1 MRLVLAHLG
10 LFFLTIQAGFALPG
24 EGFSGQWRFNP
35 DRSTVRTLPAPPDA
49 FLKIEC
55 DTSGFRIAGAAEQGG
70 PWSAAVVYPLDGNSV
85 NRRAGDVRFNTVT
98 KWEGA
103 ALLVNIL
110 VSGGQNYTLM
120 ERWEH
125 SRDGSRLTVTRTYSA
140 RAGEIEST
148 LVYENTAVAA
158 EPEEPQTLPTPG
170 GGFQR
175 AGQPVL
181 KVKGDFTPRP
191 VPGEPSDA
199 AGGAKPEYLVPAGTH
214 LLLRLTNSLNTKTA
228 TAGDRVYLETA
239 VPIFIQGRLVVPA
252 RSYVSG
258 TVTESHE
265 AGRAKGRSGM
275 NLRIDSLTL
284 PNGVA
289 RDFRSRVE
297 NTENQGKTVGD
308 EGAIRGAAN
317 AGGDARRVGQTTAA
331 GAGIGSVIGAASGHA
346 LGGLGIGS
354 AAGAA
359 AGLASI
365 FATRGPQT
373 VLPRGSTLEL
383 VLDVDLRYSDADL
396 RMPVQ

>member
-1 MRLVLAHLG
+1 MRLGAALLG
-10 LFFLTIQAGFALPG
+10 LFFLTVQAGFALSA
-24 EGFSGQWRFNP
+24 EGFSGRWRFDP
-35 DRSTVRTLPAPPDA
+35 DRSTVRTLPAPPDP
-49 FLKIEC
+49 FLKIES
-55 DTSGFRIAGAAEQGG
+55 DATGFRISAASGPDG
-70 PWSAAVVYPLDGNSV
+70 PWSAPLVYPLDGNSA
-85 NRRAGDVRFNTVT
+85 NRRSGDVRFNTVT

-103 ALLVNIL
+103 ALLVNTL

-125 SRDGSRLTVTRTYSA
+125 SRDGSRLTITRTYSA

-148 LVYENTAVAA
+148 LVYENTAIAA
-158 EPEEPQTLPTPG
+158 EPEEPRALPVPA

-181 KVKGDFTPRP
+181 KGNFRPRP
-191 VPGEPSDA
+191 APGEPSDA
-199 AGGAKPEYLVPAGTH
+199 ARGVEPEYLVPAGTH

-228 TAGDRVYLETA
+228 AAGDRVYLETA
-239 VPIFIQGRLVVPA
+239 VPIFAQGRLVVPVG
-252 RSYVSG
+252 SYVSG

-265 AGRAKGRSGM
+265 AGRVKSRSGM

-284 PNGVA
+284 PNGVL

-308 EGAIRGAAN
+308 EGAIRGAGN
-317 AGGDARRVGQTTAA
+317 AGGNARTVGQTTAA
-331 GAGIGSVIGAASGHA
+331 GAGIGSVIGAASGHT

-365 FATRGPQT
+365 FASRGPQT
-373 VLPRGSTLEL
+373 VLPRGSTLDL
-383 VLDVDLRYSDADL
+383 VLAVDLRYSASEL

>member
-1 MRLVLAHLG
+1 MRHVPALFG
-10 LFFLTIQAGFALPG
+10 LLFLTIQAGFALPG
-24 EGFSGQWRFNP
+24 EGFSGLWRFNP
-35 DRSTVRTLPAPPDA
+35 DHSTVRSLPSTPDP

-55 DTSGFRIAGAAEQGG
+55 DASGFRVSAASEPAG
-70 PWSAAVVYPLDGNSV
+70 PWSAPVVYPLGGNSA
-85 NRRAGDVRFNTVT
+85 NRHSGDVRFNTVT

-125 SRDGSRLTVTRTYSA
+125 SRDGSRLTITRTYSA
-140 RAGEIEST
+140 RSGEIEST
-148 LVYENTAVAA
+148 LIYENTAVAA
-158 EPEEPQTLPTPG
+158 QPEEPPPTPTPG
-170 GGFQR
+170 VGFPR
-175 AGQPVL
+175 AGQPML
-181 KVKGDFTPRP
+181 RVKGNFAPRP
-191 VPGEPSDA
+191 APGEESA
-199 AGGAKPEYLVPAGTH
+199 AARVAEPEYLVPAGSH
-214 LLLRLTNSLNTKTA
+214 LLLRLTNALNTKTA
-228 TAGDRVYLETA
+228 AAGDRVYLETA
-239 VPIFIQGRLVVPA
+239 VPVFVQGRLVVPVG
-252 RSYVSG
+252 SYVTG

-265 AGRAKGRSGM
+265 AGRGKGRSGM

-289 RDFRSRVE
+289 RDFRSRVD

-308 EGAIRGAAN
+308 EGAIRGAGN
-317 AGGDARRVGQTTAA
+317 AGDNARRIGQTTAA
-331 GAGIGSVIGAASGHA
+331 GAGLGTVIGAASGHA

-373 VLPRGSTLEL
+373 VLPRGSTLDL
-383 VLDVDLRYSDADL
+383 VLDVDLRYSASEL
-396 RMPVQ
+396 RMRVQ